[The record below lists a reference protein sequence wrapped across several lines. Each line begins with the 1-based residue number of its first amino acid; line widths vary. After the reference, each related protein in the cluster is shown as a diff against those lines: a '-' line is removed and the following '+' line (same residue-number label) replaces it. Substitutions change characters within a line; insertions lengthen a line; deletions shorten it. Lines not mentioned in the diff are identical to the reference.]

1 MLVVFASAY
10 QINCGPV
17 APAEQKRSGTLWV
30 FAPGA
35 HQATNECDPL
45 LSMHE
50 TKEKEARFVVELKHI
65 SKVFQTNDGDF
76 QALKDVNLQIPDGE
90 IYGIIGMSGAGKSTL
105 VRCINYLEVPTEGSV
120 VIDGK
125 ELGSLTEKGLREE
138 RKSIGMIF
146 QHFNLLQQKNVI
158 DNVSFP
164 LRINGVNKK
173 DAHKRAAELLEIV
186 GLADKA
192 NSYPVQLSGG
202 QQQRVAI
209 ARALAG
215 NPKILLC
222 DEATSA
228 LDPQTTKSILELL
241 KNINEK
247 YGITIVIITHQ
258 MAVVREICSHVA
270 VISKGH
276 IVENGEVSEVFSRPK
291 TKEARELIMLE
302 SGENTWYNESSEDD
316 NCVRIVFTENSAYE
330 PVISNMIKKF
340 NCDVSIYQADTK
352 KINGKTTGEMIIGLP
367 KDEELSRQLKSYLT
381 EKGIIVEEAR

>member
-1 MLVVFASAY
+1 MSENII
-10 QINCGPV
+10 Q
-17 APAEQKRSGTLWV
+17 
-30 FAPGA
+30 
-35 HQATNECDPL
+35 
-45 LSMHE
+45 
-50 TKEKEARFVVELKHI
+50 LKNI
-65 SKVFQTNDGDF
+65 SKTFVTDKGEFK
-76 QALKDVNLQIPDGE
+76 ALEDINLDISRGS

-138 RKSIGMIF
+138 RKEIGMIF

>member
-1 MLVVFASAY
+1 MSENII
-10 QINCGPV
+10 Q
-17 APAEQKRSGTLWV
+17 
-30 FAPGA
+30 
-35 HQATNECDPL
+35 
-45 LSMHE
+45 
-50 TKEKEARFVVELKHI
+50 LKNI
-65 SKVFQTNDGDF
+65 SKTFVTDKGEFK
-76 QALKDVNLQIPDGE
+76 ALEDINLDISRGS

-105 VRCINYLEVPTEGSV
+105 VRCINYLEVPTEGAV

-125 ELGSLTEKGLREE
+125 ELGSLTEKGLHEE

-276 IVENGEVSEVFSRPK
+276 IVENGEVSDVFSRPK

-302 SGENTWYNESSEDD
+302 SGDNTWYNESSEDD

-367 KDEELSRQLKSYLT
+367 KDKELSRQLKDYLT

>member
-1 MLVVFASAY
+1 MSENII
-10 QINCGPV
+10 Q
-17 APAEQKRSGTLWV
+17 
-30 FAPGA
+30 
-35 HQATNECDPL
+35 
-45 LSMHE
+45 
-50 TKEKEARFVVELKHI
+50 LKNI
-65 SKVFQTNDGDF
+65 SKTFVTDNGEFK
-76 QALKDVNLQIPDGE
+76 ALENVSLDISRGS

-105 VRCINYLEVPTEGSV
+105 VRCINYLEVPTEGAV

-302 SGENTWYNESSEDD
+302 SGDNTWYNESSEDD

-367 KDEELSRQLKSYLT
+367 KDNELSRQLKDYLT

>member
-1 MLVVFASAY
+1 MSENII
-10 QINCGPV
+10 Q
-17 APAEQKRSGTLWV
+17 
-30 FAPGA
+30 
-35 HQATNECDPL
+35 
-45 LSMHE
+45 
-50 TKEKEARFVVELKHI
+50 LKNI
-65 SKVFQTNDGDF
+65 SKTFVTDKGEFK
-76 QALKDVNLQIPDGE
+76 ALEDINLDISRGS

-105 VRCINYLEVPTEGSV
+105 VRCINYLEVPTEGAV

-276 IVENGEVSEVFSRPK
+276 IVENGEVSDVFSRPK

-367 KDEELSRQLKSYLT
+367 KDNELSRQLKDYLT

>member
-1 MLVVFASAY
+1 MSENII
-10 QINCGPV
+10 Q
-17 APAEQKRSGTLWV
+17 
-30 FAPGA
+30 
-35 HQATNECDPL
+35 
-45 LSMHE
+45 
-50 TKEKEARFVVELKHI
+50 LKNI
-65 SKVFQTNDGDF
+65 SKTFVTDKGEFK
-76 QALKDVNLQIPDGE
+76 ALEDINLDISRGS

-105 VRCINYLEVPTEGSV
+105 VRCINYLEVPTEGAV

-367 KDEELSRQLKSYLT
+367 KDKELSRQLKDYLT

>member
-1 MLVVFASAY
+1 MSENII
-10 QINCGPV
+10 Q
-17 APAEQKRSGTLWV
+17 
-30 FAPGA
+30 
-35 HQATNECDPL
+35 
-45 LSMHE
+45 
-50 TKEKEARFVVELKHI
+50 LKNI
-65 SKVFQTNDGDF
+65 SKTFVTDKGEFK
-76 QALKDVNLQIPDGE
+76 ALENVSLDISRGS

-302 SGENTWYNESSEDD
+302 SGDNTWYNESSEDD

-367 KDEELSRQLKSYLT
+367 KDEELSRQLKDYLT

>member
-1 MLVVFASAY
+1 MSENII
-10 QINCGPV
+10 Q
-17 APAEQKRSGTLWV
+17 
-30 FAPGA
+30 
-35 HQATNECDPL
+35 
-45 LSMHE
+45 
-50 TKEKEARFVVELKHI
+50 LKNI
-65 SKVFQTNDGDF
+65 SKTFVTDKGEFK
-76 QALKDVNLQIPDGE
+76 ALEDINLDISRGS

-105 VRCINYLEVPTEGSV
+105 VRCINYLEVPTEGAV

-270 VISKGH
+270 VISNGH

-367 KDEELSRQLKSYLT
+367 KDNELSRQLKDYLT

>member
-1 MLVVFASAY
+1 MSENII
-10 QINCGPV
+10 Q
-17 APAEQKRSGTLWV
+17 
-30 FAPGA
+30 
-35 HQATNECDPL
+35 
-45 LSMHE
+45 
-50 TKEKEARFVVELKHI
+50 LKNI
-65 SKVFQTNDGDF
+65 SKTFVTDKGEFK
-76 QALKDVNLQIPDGE
+76 ALENVSLDISRGS

-276 IVENGEVSEVFSRPK
+276 IVENGEVSDVFSRPK

-367 KDEELSRQLKSYLT
+367 KDKELSRQLKSYLT

>member
-1 MLVVFASAY
+1 MSENII
-10 QINCGPV
+10 Q
-17 APAEQKRSGTLWV
+17 
-30 FAPGA
+30 
-35 HQATNECDPL
+35 
-45 LSMHE
+45 
-50 TKEKEARFVVELKHI
+50 LKNI
-65 SKVFQTNDGDF
+65 SKTFVTDKGEFK
-76 QALKDVNLQIPDGE
+76 ALENINLDISRGS

-105 VRCINYLEVPTEGSV
+105 VRCINYLEVPTEGAV

-302 SGENTWYNESSEDD
+302 SGDNTWYNESSEDD

-367 KDEELSRQLKSYLT
+367 KDEELSRQLKDYLT

>member
-1 MLVVFASAY
+1 MSENII
-10 QINCGPV
+10 Q
-17 APAEQKRSGTLWV
+17 
-30 FAPGA
+30 
-35 HQATNECDPL
+35 
-45 LSMHE
+45 
-50 TKEKEARFVVELKHI
+50 LKNI
-65 SKVFQTNDGDF
+65 SKTFVTDKGEFK
-76 QALKDVNLQIPDGE
+76 ALENVSLDISRGS

-105 VRCINYLEVPTEGSV
+105 VRCINYLEVPTEGAV

-302 SGENTWYNESSEDD
+302 SGDNTWYNESSEDD

-367 KDEELSRQLKSYLT
+367 KDNELSRQLKGYLT

>member
-1 MLVVFASAY
+1 M
-10 QINCGPV
+10 
-17 APAEQKRSGTLWV
+17 
-30 FAPGA
+30 
-35 HQATNECDPL
+35 
-45 LSMHE
+45 
-50 TKEKEARFVVELKHI
+50 
-65 SKVFQTNDGDF
+65 
-76 QALKDVNLQIPDGE
+76 
-90 IYGIIGMSGAGKSTL
+90 
-105 VRCINYLEVPTEGSV
+105 
-120 VIDGK
+120 
-125 ELGSLTEKGLREE
+125 
-138 RKSIGMIF
+138 
-146 QHFNLLQQKNVI
+146 
-158 DNVSFP
+158 
-164 LRINGVNKK
+164 NKK

-276 IVENGEVSEVFSRPK
+276 IAENGEVSEVFSRPK

-367 KDEELSRQLKSYLT
+367 KDNELSRQLKDYLT

>member
-1 MLVVFASAY
+1 MSENIT
-10 QINCGPV
+10 Q
-17 APAEQKRSGTLWV
+17 
-30 FAPGA
+30 
-35 HQATNECDPL
+35 
-45 LSMHE
+45 
-50 TKEKEARFVVELKHI
+50 LKNI
-65 SKVFQTNDGDF
+65 SKTFVTDKGEFK
-76 QALKDVNLQIPDGE
+76 ALENVSLDISRGS

-105 VRCINYLEVPTEGSV
+105 VRCINYLEVPTEGAV

-302 SGENTWYNESSEDD
+302 SGDNTWYNESSEDD

-367 KDEELSRQLKSYLT
+367 KDNELSRQLKGYLT

>member
-1 MLVVFASAY
+1 MSENII
-10 QINCGPV
+10 Q
-17 APAEQKRSGTLWV
+17 
-30 FAPGA
+30 
-35 HQATNECDPL
+35 
-45 LSMHE
+45 
-50 TKEKEARFVVELKHI
+50 LKNI
-65 SKVFQTNDGDF
+65 SKTFVTDKGEFK
-76 QALKDVNLQIPDGE
+76 ALEDINLDISRGS

-302 SGENTWYNESSEDD
+302 SGDNTWYNESSEDD

-367 KDEELSRQLKSYLT
+367 KDNELSRQLKDYLT

>member
-1 MLVVFASAY
+1 MSENII
-10 QINCGPV
+10 Q
-17 APAEQKRSGTLWV
+17 
-30 FAPGA
+30 
-35 HQATNECDPL
+35 
-45 LSMHE
+45 
-50 TKEKEARFVVELKHI
+50 LKNI
-65 SKVFQTNDGDF
+65 SKTFVTDKGEFK
-76 QALKDVNLQIPDGE
+76 ALEDINLDISRGS

-105 VRCINYLEVPTEGSV
+105 VRCINYLEVPTEGAV

>member
-1 MLVVFASAY
+1 MSENII
-10 QINCGPV
+10 Q
-17 APAEQKRSGTLWV
+17 
-30 FAPGA
+30 
-35 HQATNECDPL
+35 
-45 LSMHE
+45 
-50 TKEKEARFVVELKHI
+50 LKNI
-65 SKVFQTNDGDF
+65 SKTFVTDKGEFK
-76 QALKDVNLQIPDGE
+76 ALENVSLDISRGS

-105 VRCINYLEVPTEGSV
+105 VRCINYLEVPTEGAV

-302 SGENTWYNESSEDD
+302 SGDNTWYNESSEDD

-367 KDEELSRQLKSYLT
+367 KDNELSRQLRGYLT

>member
-1 MLVVFASAY
+1 MSENII
-10 QINCGPV
+10 Q
-17 APAEQKRSGTLWV
+17 
-30 FAPGA
+30 
-35 HQATNECDPL
+35 
-45 LSMHE
+45 
-50 TKEKEARFVVELKHI
+50 LKNI
-65 SKVFQTNDGDF
+65 SKTFVTDKGEFK
-76 QALKDVNLQIPDGE
+76 ALEDINLDISRGS

>member
-1 MLVVFASAY
+1 MSENII
-10 QINCGPV
+10 Q
-17 APAEQKRSGTLWV
+17 
-30 FAPGA
+30 
-35 HQATNECDPL
+35 
-45 LSMHE
+45 
-50 TKEKEARFVVELKHI
+50 LKNI
-65 SKVFQTNDGDF
+65 SKTFVTDKGEFK
-76 QALKDVNLQIPDGE
+76 ALEDINLDISRGS

-367 KDEELSRQLKSYLT
+367 KRQNNDGLNP
-381 EKGIIVEEAR
+381 RP

>member
-1 MLVVFASAY
+1 MSENII
-10 QINCGPV
+10 Q
-17 APAEQKRSGTLWV
+17 
-30 FAPGA
+30 
-35 HQATNECDPL
+35 
-45 LSMHE
+45 
-50 TKEKEARFVVELKHI
+50 LKNI
-65 SKVFQTNDGDF
+65 SKTFVTDKGEFK
-76 QALKDVNLQIPDGE
+76 ALEDINLDISRGS

-105 VRCINYLEVPTEGSV
+105 VRCINYLEVPTEGAV

-125 ELGSLTEKGLREE
+125 ELGSLTEKGLRDE

-367 KDEELSRQLKSYLT
+367 KDKELSRQLKDYLT

>member
-1 MLVVFASAY
+1 MSENII
-10 QINCGPV
+10 Q
-17 APAEQKRSGTLWV
+17 
-30 FAPGA
+30 
-35 HQATNECDPL
+35 
-45 LSMHE
+45 
-50 TKEKEARFVVELKHI
+50 LKNI
-65 SKVFQTNDGDF
+65 SKTFVTDKGEFK
-76 QALKDVNLQIPDGE
+76 ALENVSLDISRGS

-276 IVENGEVSEVFSRPK
+276 IVENGEVSDVFSRPK

-367 KDEELSRQLKSYLT
+367 KDNELSRQLKDYLT

>member
-1 MLVVFASAY
+1 MSENII
-10 QINCGPV
+10 Q
-17 APAEQKRSGTLWV
+17 
-30 FAPGA
+30 
-35 HQATNECDPL
+35 
-45 LSMHE
+45 
-50 TKEKEARFVVELKHI
+50 LKNI
-65 SKVFQTNDGDF
+65 SKTFVTDKGEFK
-76 QALKDVNLQIPDGE
+76 ALEDINLDISRGS

-367 KDEELSRQLKSYLT
+367 KDKELSRQLKDYLT

>member
-1 MLVVFASAY
+1 MSENII
-10 QINCGPV
+10 Q
-17 APAEQKRSGTLWV
+17 
-30 FAPGA
+30 
-35 HQATNECDPL
+35 
-45 LSMHE
+45 
-50 TKEKEARFVVELKHI
+50 LKNI
-65 SKVFQTNDGDF
+65 SKTFVTDKGEFK
-76 QALKDVNLQIPDGE
+76 ALEDINLDISRGS

-276 IVENGEVSEVFSRPK
+276 IVENGEVSDVFSRPK

-302 SGENTWYNESSEDD
+302 SGDNTWYNESSEDD

-367 KDEELSRQLKSYLT
+367 KDKELSRQLKSYLT

>member
-1 MLVVFASAY
+1 MSENII
-10 QINCGPV
+10 Q
-17 APAEQKRSGTLWV
+17 
-30 FAPGA
+30 
-35 HQATNECDPL
+35 
-45 LSMHE
+45 
-50 TKEKEARFVVELKHI
+50 LKNI
-65 SKVFQTNDGDF
+65 SKTFVTDKGEFK
-76 QALKDVNLQIPDGE
+76 ALEDINLDISRGS

-138 RKSIGMIF
+138 RKEIGMIF

-164 LRINGVNKK
+164 LRINGVSKK

-367 KDEELSRQLKSYLT
+367 KDEELSRQLKDYLT

>member
-1 MLVVFASAY
+1 MSENII
-10 QINCGPV
+10 Q
-17 APAEQKRSGTLWV
+17 
-30 FAPGA
+30 
-35 HQATNECDPL
+35 
-45 LSMHE
+45 
-50 TKEKEARFVVELKHI
+50 LKNI
-65 SKVFQTNDGDF
+65 SKTFVTDKGEFK
-76 QALKDVNLQIPDGE
+76 ALEDINLDISRGS

-302 SGENTWYNESSEDD
+302 SGDNTWYNESSEDD

-367 KDEELSRQLKSYLT
+367 KDEELSTQLKSYLT

>member
-1 MLVVFASAY
+1 MSENII
-10 QINCGPV
+10 Q
-17 APAEQKRSGTLWV
+17 
-30 FAPGA
+30 
-35 HQATNECDPL
+35 
-45 LSMHE
+45 
-50 TKEKEARFVVELKHI
+50 LKNI
-65 SKVFQTNDGDF
+65 SKTFVTDKGEFK
-76 QALKDVNLQIPDGE
+76 ALEDINLDISRGS

-105 VRCINYLEVPTEGSV
+105 VRCINYLEVPTEGAV

-164 LRINGVNKK
+164 LKINGVNKK

>member
-1 MLVVFASAY
+1 MSENII
-10 QINCGPV
+10 Q
-17 APAEQKRSGTLWV
+17 
-30 FAPGA
+30 
-35 HQATNECDPL
+35 
-45 LSMHE
+45 
-50 TKEKEARFVVELKHI
+50 LKNI
-65 SKVFQTNDGDF
+65 SKTFVTDKGEFK
-76 QALKDVNLQIPDGE
+76 ALEDINLDISRGS

-105 VRCINYLEVPTEGSV
+105 VRCINYLEVPTEGAV

-302 SGENTWYNESSEDD
+302 SGDNTWYNESSEDD

-367 KDEELSRQLKSYLT
+367 KDKELSRQLKDYLT

>member
-1 MLVVFASAY
+1 MSENII
-10 QINCGPV
+10 Q
-17 APAEQKRSGTLWV
+17 
-30 FAPGA
+30 
-35 HQATNECDPL
+35 
-45 LSMHE
+45 
-50 TKEKEARFVVELKHI
+50 LKNI
-65 SKVFQTNDGDF
+65 SKTFVTDKGEFK
-76 QALKDVNLQIPDGE
+76 ALENVSLDISRGS

-105 VRCINYLEVPTEGSV
+105 VRCINYLEVPTEGAV

-302 SGENTWYNESSEDD
+302 SGDNTWYNESSEDD

>member
-1 MLVVFASAY
+1 MSENII
-10 QINCGPV
+10 Q
-17 APAEQKRSGTLWV
+17 
-30 FAPGA
+30 
-35 HQATNECDPL
+35 
-45 LSMHE
+45 
-50 TKEKEARFVVELKHI
+50 LKNI
-65 SKVFQTNDGDF
+65 SKTFVTDKGEFK
-76 QALKDVNLQIPDGE
+76 ALEDINLDISRGS

-105 VRCINYLEVPTEGSV
+105 VRCINYLEIPTEGSV

-367 KDEELSRQLKSYLT
+367 KDEELSRQLKDYLT

>member
-1 MLVVFASAY
+1 MSENII
-10 QINCGPV
+10 Q
-17 APAEQKRSGTLWV
+17 
-30 FAPGA
+30 
-35 HQATNECDPL
+35 
-45 LSMHE
+45 
-50 TKEKEARFVVELKHI
+50 LKNI
-65 SKVFQTNDGDF
+65 SKTFVTDKGEFK
-76 QALKDVNLQIPDGE
+76 ALEDINLDISRGS

-192 NSYPVQLSGG
+192 NSYPIQLSGG

-276 IVENGEVSEVFSRPK
+276 IVENGEVSDVFSRPK

-367 KDEELSRQLKSYLT
+367 KDEELSRQLKDYLT

>member
-1 MLVVFASAY
+1 MSENII
-10 QINCGPV
+10 Q
-17 APAEQKRSGTLWV
+17 
-30 FAPGA
+30 
-35 HQATNECDPL
+35 
-45 LSMHE
+45 
-50 TKEKEARFVVELKHI
+50 LKNI
-65 SKVFQTNDGDF
+65 SKTFVTDKGEFK
-76 QALKDVNLQIPDGE
+76 ALEDINLDISRGS

-146 QHFNLLQQKNVI
+146 QHFNLLQQKNVL

-367 KDEELSRQLKSYLT
+367 KDNELSRQLKSYLT

>member
-1 MLVVFASAY
+1 MSENII
-10 QINCGPV
+10 Q
-17 APAEQKRSGTLWV
+17 
-30 FAPGA
+30 
-35 HQATNECDPL
+35 
-45 LSMHE
+45 
-50 TKEKEARFVVELKHI
+50 LKNI
-65 SKVFQTNDGDF
+65 SKTFVTDKGEFK
-76 QALKDVNLQIPDGE
+76 ALEDINLDISRGS

-276 IVENGEVSEVFSRPK
+276 IVENGEVSDVFSRPK

-367 KDEELSRQLKSYLT
+367 KDNELSRQLKDYLT

>member
-1 MLVVFASAY
+1 MSENII
-10 QINCGPV
+10 Q
-17 APAEQKRSGTLWV
+17 
-30 FAPGA
+30 
-35 HQATNECDPL
+35 
-45 LSMHE
+45 
-50 TKEKEARFVVELKHI
+50 LKNI
-65 SKVFQTNDGDF
+65 SKTFVTDKGEFK
-76 QALKDVNLQIPDGE
+76 ALENINLDISRGS

-105 VRCINYLEVPTEGSV
+105 VRCINYLEVPTEGAV

-302 SGENTWYNESSEDD
+302 SGDNTWYNESSEDD

>member
-1 MLVVFASAY
+1 MSENII
-10 QINCGPV
+10 Q
-17 APAEQKRSGTLWV
+17 
-30 FAPGA
+30 
-35 HQATNECDPL
+35 
-45 LSMHE
+45 
-50 TKEKEARFVVELKHI
+50 LKNI
-65 SKVFQTNDGDF
+65 SKTFVTDKGEFK
-76 QALKDVNLQIPDGE
+76 ALEDINLDISRGS

-105 VRCINYLEVPTEGSV
+105 VRCINYLEVPTEGAV

-367 KDEELSRQLKSYLT
+367 KDEELADSLRTILRKRAL
-381 EKGIIVEEAR
+381 

>member
-1 MLVVFASAY
+1 MSENII
-10 QINCGPV
+10 Q
-17 APAEQKRSGTLWV
+17 
-30 FAPGA
+30 
-35 HQATNECDPL
+35 
-45 LSMHE
+45 
-50 TKEKEARFVVELKHI
+50 LKNI
-65 SKVFQTNDGDF
+65 SKTFVTDKGEFK
-76 QALKDVNLQIPDGE
+76 ALENVSLDISRGS

-302 SGENTWYNESSEDD
+302 SGDNTWYNESSEDD

-381 EKGIIVEEAR
+381 EKGIVVEEAR

>member
-1 MLVVFASAY
+1 MSENII
-10 QINCGPV
+10 Q
-17 APAEQKRSGTLWV
+17 
-30 FAPGA
+30 
-35 HQATNECDPL
+35 
-45 LSMHE
+45 
-50 TKEKEARFVVELKHI
+50 LKNI
-65 SKVFQTNDGDF
+65 SKTFVTDKGEFK
-76 QALKDVNLQIPDGE
+76 ALEDINLDISRGS

-276 IVENGEVSEVFSRPK
+276 IVENGEVSDVFSRPK

-367 KDEELSRQLKSYLT
+367 KDEELSRQLKDYLT

>member
-1 MLVVFASAY
+1 MSENII
-10 QINCGPV
+10 Q
-17 APAEQKRSGTLWV
+17 
-30 FAPGA
+30 
-35 HQATNECDPL
+35 
-45 LSMHE
+45 
-50 TKEKEARFVVELKHI
+50 LKNI
-65 SKVFQTNDGDF
+65 SKTFVTDKGEFK
-76 QALKDVNLQIPDGE
+76 ALEDINLDISRGS

-125 ELGSLTEKGLREE
+125 ELGSLTEKGLRAE

-302 SGENTWYNESSEDD
+302 SGDNTWYNESSEDD

-367 KDEELSRQLKSYLT
+367 KDNELSRQLKDYLT

>member
-1 MLVVFASAY
+1 MSENII
-10 QINCGPV
+10 Q
-17 APAEQKRSGTLWV
+17 
-30 FAPGA
+30 
-35 HQATNECDPL
+35 
-45 LSMHE
+45 
-50 TKEKEARFVVELKHI
+50 LKNI
-65 SKVFQTNDGDF
+65 SKTFVTDKGEFK
-76 QALKDVNLQIPDGE
+76 ALEDINLDISRGS

-105 VRCINYLEVPTEGSV
+105 VRCINYLEVPTEGAV

-146 QHFNLLQQKNVI
+146 QHFNLLQQKNVL

>member
-1 MLVVFASAY
+1 MSENII
-10 QINCGPV
+10 Q
-17 APAEQKRSGTLWV
+17 
-30 FAPGA
+30 
-35 HQATNECDPL
+35 
-45 LSMHE
+45 
-50 TKEKEARFVVELKHI
+50 LKNI
-65 SKVFQTNDGDF
+65 SKTFVTDKGEFK
-76 QALKDVNLQIPDGE
+76 ALEDINLDISRGS

-120 VIDGK
+120 DGK

-186 GLADKA
+186 GLDDKA

-367 KDEELSRQLKSYLT
+367 KDNELSRQLKDYLT

>member
-1 MLVVFASAY
+1 MSENII
-10 QINCGPV
+10 Q
-17 APAEQKRSGTLWV
+17 
-30 FAPGA
+30 
-35 HQATNECDPL
+35 
-45 LSMHE
+45 
-50 TKEKEARFVVELKHI
+50 LKNI
-65 SKVFQTNDGDF
+65 SKTFVTDKGEFK
-76 QALKDVNLQIPDGE
+76 ALEDINLDISRGS

-105 VRCINYLEVPTEGSV
+105 VRCINYLEVPTEGAV

-125 ELGSLTEKGLREE
+125 ELGSLTEKGLRDE

-302 SGENTWYNESSEDD
+302 SGDNTWYNESSEDD

-367 KDEELSRQLKSYLT
+367 KDEELSRQLKDYLT

>member
-1 MLVVFASAY
+1 MSENII
-10 QINCGPV
+10 Q
-17 APAEQKRSGTLWV
+17 
-30 FAPGA
+30 
-35 HQATNECDPL
+35 
-45 LSMHE
+45 
-50 TKEKEARFVVELKHI
+50 LKNI
-65 SKVFQTNDGDF
+65 SKTFVTDKGEFK
-76 QALKDVNLQIPDGE
+76 ALEDINLDISRGS

-105 VRCINYLEVPTEGSV
+105 VRCINYLEVPTEGAV

-367 KDEELSRQLKSYLT
+367 KDNELSRQLKSYLT

>member
-1 MLVVFASAY
+1 MSENII
-10 QINCGPV
+10 Q
-17 APAEQKRSGTLWV
+17 
-30 FAPGA
+30 
-35 HQATNECDPL
+35 
-45 LSMHE
+45 
-50 TKEKEARFVVELKHI
+50 LKNI
-65 SKVFQTNDGDF
+65 SKTFVTDKGEFK
-76 QALKDVNLQIPDGE
+76 ALEDINLDISRGS

-105 VRCINYLEVPTEGSV
+105 VRCINYLEVPTEGAV

-340 NCDVSIYQADTK
+340 NCDVSIYQAHTK

-367 KDEELSRQLKSYLT
+367 KDKELSRQLKDYLT